1 MGTHLTKLLSA
12 ENLDCTLIDADKSR
26 LSALDSDY
34 DLMTIAAPPTSIKAL
49 KDAGVNGAD
58 LFIAVTPHET
68 TNITCSVLA
77 KALGAKKTG
86 ARIDNFVYLKEDSPR
101 IFSEIGVDDLIY
113 PEVLA
118 ANDIA
123 KALRMTWVRQRYDIF
138 NGQLVLLAI

>member
-1 MGTHLTKLLSA
+1 MNHRNGFNPLS
-12 ENLDCTLIDADKSR
+12 R
-26 LSALDSDY
+26 
-34 DLMTIAAPPTSIKAL
+34 
-49 KDAGVNGAD
+49 
-58 LFIAVTPHET
+58 

-77 KALGAKKTG
+77 KALGAKKTV
-86 ARIDNFVYLKEDSPR
+86 ARIDNFEYLKEDSPR

-138 NGQLVLLAI
+138 NGQLVLLQRCIRI